1 MVKPWWHILFISGIA
16 LFITLSVLLLFYPVP
31 PPPVSE
37 MKYALENL
45 TLARENEADKYS
57 GGLYREAWDY
67 YDSAMANWRTEN
79 ERFIYKRNYD
89 KVAAF
94 AELSSKKALQAS
106 ETSLNNSANLKINQ
120 EENLKEL
127 ENLIRKINNSF
138 HAYPLT
144 SEVRNNISI
153 GKMLARE
160 SRVAFNERNYL
171 LAEEG
176 IAKSKLLLSSS
187 YDYANAHLRSYF
199 KSYPQ
204 WKMWIDSTIAASQ
217 ENHDYSI
224 IIDKFSHKFFVYLDG
239 EIISEFIAELG
250 ENWIGDKKRRG
261 DKATPEG
268 MYKIVKKIEEDS
280 TGYYKALLLDY
291 PNAEDTVNFRR
302 EIEKGSLSS
311 AARIGEKIEIHGE
324 GGKGADW
331 TSGCI
336 ALRNREID
344 SVFMYVRIGTPV
356 TIVGSMYNLRQSL
369 NR

>member
-1 MVKPWWHILFISGIA
+1 MGKPWWHILFISGIA
-16 LFITLSVLLLFYPVP
+16 IIITLIVFLLFYPVP
-31 PPPVSE
+31 PPPVRE
-37 MKYALENL
+37 MKYALETL
-45 TLARENEADKYS
+45 ALARENEADKYS
-57 GGLYREAWDY
+57 NELYREACDY
-67 YDSAMANWRTEN
+67 YDSAMTNWKSEN

-89 KVAAF
+89 KVVAF
-94 AELSSKKALQAS
+94 AELSSSMALQAS
-106 ETSLNNSANLKINQ
+106 ETSLNISTNLKINLQ
-120 EENLKEL
+120 ENLMEL
-127 ENLIRKINNSF
+127 ESLMKKINNSF

-160 SRVAFNERNYL
+160 ARVAFNERNYL

-176 IAKSKLLLSSS
+176 IVKSKSLLTSS

-199 KSYPQ
+199 KLYPQ
-204 WKMWIDSTIAASQ
+204 WKMWIDSTIAISH
-217 ENHDYSI
+217 ENNDYSI

-239 EIISEFIAELG
+239 EIISEFTAELG

-268 MYKIVKKIEEDS
+268 MYKIVKKIENDS

-302 EIEKGSLSS
+302 EIEKGSLSPT
-311 AARIGEKIEIHGE
+311 ARIGEKIEIHGE
-324 GGKGADW
+324 GGRGADW

-344 SVFMYVRIGTPV
+344 SVFMYVNIGTPV
-356 TIVGSMYNLRQSL
+356 TIVGSMYNLRQAL